1 MQICVLNV
9 WREREVLMK
18 KGSWGI
24 LLAVWWSLAATCF
37 AAPEEK
43 TAGPRLVMQ
52 ERFFNFKEVQE
63 GEVVEH
69 TFTVSNT
76 GSETLVIEEVK
87 PG

>member
-1 MQICVLNV
+1 
-9 WREREVLMK
+9 MK
-18 KGSWGI
+18 KRSLLI

-43 TAGPRLVMQ
+43 IAGPRLVMQ
-52 ERFFNFKEVQE
+52 ERFFNFQEVQE
-63 GEVVEH
+63 GEVIEH
-69 TFTVSNT
+69 TFAVSNT

>member
-1 MQICVLNV
+1 
-9 WREREVLMK
+9 MK
-18 KGSWGI
+18 KRSWGI

-43 TAGPRLVMQ
+43 IAGPRLVMQ
-52 ERFFNFKEVQE
+52 EKFFNFKEVQE

-69 TFTVSNT
+69 TFMVSNT